1 MWYRIEALQWP
12 MEPGRIEPLKR
23 LPIRKDHKSTE
34 EAEAYWKRLFF
45 KKLRKGVFLR
55 DVVLGHVNIIE
66 YPTRDR
72 ARKGR
77 FLDGKFVK
85 RLGF

>member
-1 MWYRIEALQWP
+1 
-12 MEPGRIEPLKR
+12 MEPGRLQPIKR
-23 LPIRKDHKSTE
+23 LPLRQDFKSIE
-34 EAEAYWKRLFF
+34 EAETYWKKLYF

-55 DVVLGHVNIIE
+55 DLILGHVNIIE